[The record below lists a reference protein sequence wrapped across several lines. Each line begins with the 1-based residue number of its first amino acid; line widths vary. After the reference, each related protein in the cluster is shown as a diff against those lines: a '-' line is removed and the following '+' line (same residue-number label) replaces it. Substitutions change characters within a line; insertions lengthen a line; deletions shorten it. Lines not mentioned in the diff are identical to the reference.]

1 MKFWKWKW
9 NNEKYYISEW
19 DYISVMCCIIILFS
33 FSARHLNMIHTFSS
47 LNRCT
52 NAFQHISTSTLCK
65 SSSDCDFSFICCAV
79 KTLGQSICVPFDPSE
94 LVVLQ
99 YDERT
104 SERSPRLPLPIPR
117 PIPVPRLA
125 VSPSSY
131 VYNPNASYKWWCIT
145 NCFSQ
150 T

>member
-1 MKFWKWKW
+1 MK
-9 NNEKYYISEW
+9 NIISFKE
-19 DYISVMCCIIILFS
+19 DYISVMCSIIILFT

-65 SSSDCDFSFICCAV
+65 RSSDCDFSFICCAV

-117 PIPVPRLA
+117 PIPIPRLA

-131 VYNPNASYKWWCIT
+131 VYAPNASYK
-145 NCFSQ
+145 
-150 T
+150 